1 MKRPLVP
8 LAAMTLLAAAA
19 HAAGTHAADGGI
31 TLAITSPDAATPFA
45 ATCTVT
51 GPEGERTE
59 TYEQT
64 TPLDVRFEAAKEL
77 RCRIESEG
85 TLEVVATGPGGN
97 VSRSRTS
104 GGTVTLALGG

>member
-1 MKRPLVP
+1 MKRPLAP
-8 LAAMTLLAAAA
+8 LAVMTLLAAAA
-19 HAAGTHAADGGI
+19 THAADGGI
-31 TLAITSPDAATPFA
+31 TLAITSPGEATRFA

-51 GPEGERTE
+51 GPDGERTE

-64 TPLDVRFEAAKEL
+64 TPLDLRFEAAKGL
-77 RCRIESEG
+77 RCRIESAG
-85 TLEVVATGPGGN
+85 ALEVVATGPGGN

>member
-1 MKRPLVP
+1 MKRPLAP
-8 LAAMTLLAAAA
+8 LAAPLAVMTLLAAAA
-19 HAAGTHAADGGI
+19 QAADGGI
-31 TLAITSPDAATPFA
+31 TLAITSPGEATRFA

-51 GPEGERTE
+51 GPDGERTE

-64 TPLDVRFEAAKEL
+64 TPLDLRFEAAQGL

-85 TLEVVATGPGGN
+85 ALEVVAEGPGGN